1 MIAALKIGHN
11 MCRHASTYPVHPSG
25 SFVQTET
32 LASALYLVL
41 LRLLNRDYVQ
51 AAPLISTCHTDQKF
65 SIEERWIMSLINTVQ
80 DGSQDK
86 LDAHP
91 DAHACRLMLALVC
104 IQCGENVPWDYA
116 ADLDG
121 YIKKNSHISQVCR
134 LSIADERLLMSS
146 AARGGHSGT
155 VFGGGGTSVA
165 HRHAA
170 SRIGRRRTRLM
181 PLTCPGWLSMYV
193 LVMSVWPGAIPKM

>member
-1 MIAALKIGHN
+1 MDHDGLVISDRPPQHVLRHLRGVRRSLVLENRNGEHFF
-11 MCRHASTYPVHPSG
+11 MCPNYRVMPVKVNACPFSTEVCCDRSAENWSQHVQTRFYVYPVHPSG

-91 DAHACRLMLALVC
+91 ERMHAGLMLALVC

-121 YIKKNSHISQVCR
+121 YIRK
-134 LSIADERLLMSS
+134 IA
-146 AARGGHSGT
+146 H
-155 VFGGGGTSVA
+155 
-165 HRHAA
+165 
-170 SRIGRRRTRLM
+170 
-181 PLTCPGWLSMYV
+181 
-193 LVMSVWPGAIPKM
+193 